1 MKFTGERVIPGEV
14 DPDLFNEH
22 RARYLFAQ
30 RFSSGKKVL
39 DAACG
44 AGYGSALLARNA
56 RMVLGVDVAREAVE
70 YARLHYRSPSL
81 AFAQS
86 DCLALPCPAAH
97 FDLIVAFEIIEHLR
111 DPDAFL
117 QELRRVLHPS
127 GVLLLSTP
135 NRLYYTED
143 RGETN
148 PFHHREFSFPEFGAL
163 LGERFPHVAI
173 LFQNHVAALLVAGA
187 EPSLPLASVSCISEP
202 PATETATEDRGRE
215 AHFMIAVCGVRPLDS
230 IPPLLYLPSSG
241 NVLRERETHIR
252 LLEAQLSEVQQERDA
267 ARTRLHQLG
276 AELEE
281 RTEWALKLQR
291 ENEERTRWALDLQRH
306 ADEAGAALRR
316 LQQEFEERTA
326 WALRLD
332 AELKAR
338 REDLQ
343 LLYGSR
349 WYRIGKNLR
358 VSPVP
363 PSDRRE
369 SGGEKPGGAHSG

>member
-1 MKFTGERVIPGEV
+1 
-14 DPDLFNEH
+14 
-22 RARYLFAQ
+22 
-30 RFSSGKKVL
+30 
-39 DAACG
+39 
-44 AGYGSALLARNA
+44 
-56 RMVLGVDVAREAVE
+56 
-70 YARLHYRSPSL
+70 
-81 AFAQS
+81 
-86 DCLALPCPAAH
+86 
-97 FDLIVAFEIIEHLR
+97 
-111 DPDAFL
+111 
-117 QELRRVLHPS
+117 
-127 GVLLLSTP
+127 
-135 NRLYYTED
+135 
-143 RGETN
+143 
-148 PFHHREFSFPEFGAL
+148 
-163 LGERFPHVAI
+163 
-173 LFQNHVAALLVAGA
+173 
-187 EPSLPLASVSCISEP
+187 
-202 PATETATEDRGRE
+202 
-215 AHFMIAVCGVRPLDS
+215 MIAVCGVRPLDS